1 MPKPLCL
8 LILCWSLSAIT
19 CAQAD
24 FGVDEYVTGM
34 TLIGRPSAGPDCP
47 PIVWV
52 VKPDTPAAK
61 AGIHPGD
68 RLKSIDGTRVFDVEQ
83 ASPLLRTAHPN
94 SSMIELEGQHGP
106 YTVVVGRVPSSLMY
120 EREGLKRGPD
130 GTLFPRDATADEM
143 QRISKITREPG
154 TKIFTVGHYPP
165 NQELYYPG
173 FEIFVWP
180 DPQAMT
186 VGGIEDGPARAAGVH
201 YGDPILSVNG
211 VDPRGKSRAELEQ
224 LFSSP
229 TPATMTLVI
238 DRDGQ
243 TKTFALKLAKA
254 FGCCGCES
262 ETHV

>member
-1 MPKPLCL
+1 MLKPLCL

-94 SSMIELEGQHGP
+94 SSTIELGGQHGP

-120 EREGLKRGPD
+120 EREGLK
-130 GTLFPRDATADEM
+130 
-143 QRISKITREPG
+143 
-154 TKIFTVGHYPP
+154 
-165 NQELYYPG
+165 
-173 FEIFVWP
+173 
-180 DPQAMT
+180 
-186 VGGIEDGPARAAGVH
+186 
-201 YGDPILSVNG
+201 
-211 VDPRGKSRAELEQ
+211 
-224 LFSSP
+224 
-229 TPATMTLVI
+229 
-238 DRDGQ
+238 
-243 TKTFALKLAKA
+243 
-254 FGCCGCES
+254 
-262 ETHV
+262 